1 MLVQEGAVSVAAVLA
16 ALPGTTQVGV
26 DDELWGGRLSE
37 KARRKAVVINSSGI
51 VAPTAL
57 LGTTHHVLGPH
68 VLKSAQIGSAGHDP
82 VAAVQR
88 QVRAIGHPET

>member
-1 MLVQEGAVSVAAVLA
+1 MLVQQGAVGVAAVLA
-16 ALPGTTQVGV
+16 ALPGTTPVGV

-37 KARRKAVVINSSGI
+37 KARCKAVVTNSSGI

-68 VLKSAQIGSAGHDP
+68 VLKGTQIGPAGYDP
-82 VAAVQR
+82 VAGGQR
-88 QVRAIGHPET
+88 QVRAVGHPEI